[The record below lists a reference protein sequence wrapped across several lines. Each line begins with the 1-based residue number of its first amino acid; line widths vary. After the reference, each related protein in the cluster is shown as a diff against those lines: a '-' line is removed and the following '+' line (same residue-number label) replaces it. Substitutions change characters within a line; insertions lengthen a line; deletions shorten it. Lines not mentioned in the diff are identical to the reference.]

1 VLSPHVAAYI
11 ETAFERM
18 ATACAQNALAGLDG
32 TLDRASV
39 VNPEVFA

>member
-1 VLSPHVAAYI
+1 VLTPHTAAYI
-11 ETAFERM
+11 DTAFERM
-18 ATACAQNALAGLDG
+18 AIACAKNALAGLDG